1 MKKFPKSATLIGS
14 QARMQRELD
23 QDPEATVSV
32 VGKWTPEDV
41 AQRALDVGI
50 IGALVKRTSTDLADQ
65 KTVRTDLLA
74 EGIFN
79 LVLIPD
85 MEERQAATSAFHHS
99 KYRATGLAESARF
112 VKSETVEQR
121 QARCQ
126 RVAAVNGN
134 DKRPMHEAMAAA
146 HIDPERAAKI
156 WSPEARRLKG
166 DGSEVPTKLATFGQR
181 KSLTTEVI
189 DTALRTDPEVGERVR
204 EIESRRE
211 ELRAELAVLDKERS
225 EMVEEFIAPFD
236 LGAPPKENEEPYSPE
251 EGAKILES
259 FSGSLK

>member
-23 QDPEATVSV
+23 RDPEATVSV
-32 VGKWTPEDV
+32 VGEWTPEDV

-74 EGIFN
+74 EGMFHIIQ
-79 LVLIPD
+79 IPD
-85 MEERQAATSAFHHS
+85 PDLRHEAGSTFHHS
-99 KYRATGLAESARF
+99 KYFATGHAEACRF
-112 VKSETVEQR
+112 VKSETAKQR
-121 QARCQ
+121 QVRCQ

-146 HIDPERAAKI
+146 YIDPERTAKI
-156 WSPEARRLKG
+156 YSPDARRQKA
-166 DGSEVPTKLATFGQR
+166 DGTEVAGKLASFGQR

-189 DTALRTDPEVGERVR
+189 DTALRIDPKVGERVR
-204 EIESRRE
+204 EIEKRIEDIRP
-211 ELRAELAVLDKERS
+211 ELAILEKERS
-225 EMVEEFIAPFD
+225 EIFEEFIAPFD

-251 EGAKILES
+251 EGERILES